1 MPLGIYVHVP
11 FCSQRCSYCDFYF
24 VTTSRATGP
33 FVAALA
39 VEAEA
44 YAARVTEPVGTI
56 YVGGGTPSLLP
67 LGDVA
72 TLLGAL
78 HQHYETA
85 AVEEITFEA
94 NPEDLA
100 GPDGLDY
107 LRGLKALGVTR
118 LSVGVQ
124 SFYDEDLRRMNRAHS
139 GAQAEEAIAHIE
151 KAGFASYS
159 ADLIFGLPEQP
170 FELWGANLEKAARL
184 GVPHLSTYSL
194 TVEERTPLHK
204 LVATGK
210 VAVPGDDA
218 LRERFLF
225 TMDYLVARGYD
236 HYEVCTFSQPGHRSR
251 HNQGYW
257 RHEPYLGLGP
267 SAHGM
272 LWKTRSLAERVQ
284 NVRSLNKWSALLQQ
298 GEWPVEAREPVTLDQ
313 LADEHVLLRL
323 RLMDD
328 GLDLDHL
335 LVRYGF
341 DLRTE
346 KAAELRALQS
356 GGLVRQ
362 DGATL
367 RLTREGACVA
377 DAVALKLIG

>member
-1 MPLGIYVHVP
+1 MPLGVYVHVP

-24 VTTSRATGP
+24 VTTSRQVGP
-33 FVAALA
+33 FVRALA
-39 VEAEA
+39 IEAEA
-44 YAARVTEPVGTI
+44 YAQRVTEPVGTI

-67 LGDVA
+67 LEDVA
-72 TLLGAL
+72 ALLGAL
-78 HQHYETA
+78 HQHYDTS
-85 AVEEITFEA
+85 AVGEVTFEA

-118 LSVGVQ
+118 LSIGVQ
-124 SFYDEDLRRMNRAHS
+124 SFYDEDLQRMNRAHS
-139 GAQAEEAIAHIE
+139 SADAEAAIANTE

-159 ADLIFGLPEQP
+159 VDLIFGLPDQP
-170 FELWGANLEKAARL
+170 FELWGANLETAARL
-184 GVPHLSTYSL
+184 GVPHLSAYSL

-204 LVATGK
+204 MVATGK
-210 VAVPGDDA
+210 VQVAGDDA

-225 TMDYLVARGYD
+225 TMEYLVSRGYD
-236 HYEVCTFSQPGHRSR
+236 HYEVCTFSKPGHRSR

-272 LWKTRSLAERVQ
+272 TWRTRSLAERVQ
-284 NVRSLNKWSALLQQ
+284 NVRSLKKWEALLQQ
-298 GEWPVEAREPVTLDQ
+298 GEWPIDLREPLTLDE

-323 RLMDD
+323 RLMDE

-335 LVRYGF
+335 VNRYGF

-346 KAAELRALQS
+346 KAAELRALQA
-356 GGLVRQ
+356 GGLLTE
-362 DGATL
+362 DGGTL

-377 DAVALKLIG
+377 DAVALRLIG